1 MMRYDVNDNRSVM
14 LLDVLGCT
22 RATMT
27 NAVRLFIMTMLTKR
41 LNYGVIGI
49 EFCYY
54 ISFIRNV

>member
-14 LLDVLGCT
+14 LLDVLGST

-41 LNYGVIGI
+41 LNYGVIEI